1 MTSQLI
7 EFKFNLE
14 TIDLLTSMGR
24 SEKQTTSEMEPLGF
38 TSDQIHFI
46 LNSRPLLSSVL
57 LRLQLYYEKKMSDD
71 KIRAS
76 FTVLNNSLI
85 TELLDKILLSPVN
98 KTKSKTSFS
107 TPPTPTEVDVEV
119 EVEEEDEEECS
130 SFELFY
136 KTCVKITNEPTDIV
150 KTSDVYTAFTDW
162 WSQTYETAVPD
173 KNELKDFITSKL
185 GKSNKNTWSN
195 VRLL

>member
-1 MTSQLI
+1 MTPQLI

-38 TSDQIHFI
+38 TSEQINFI

-57 LRLQLYYEKKMSDD
+57 LRLQLYYEKKIPDD

-76 FTVLNNSLI
+76 LSVLNNASVND
-85 TELLDKILLSPVN
+85 LLDKMLLPPVN
-98 KTKSKTSFS
+98 KPKSKTSFS
-107 TPPTPTEVDVEV
+107 TPPTPTEV
-119 EVEEEDEEECS
+119 EEDEEEECS

-136 KTCVKITNEPTDIV
+136 KTCVKMTNEPTDIV

-162 WSQTYETAVPD
+162 WSQTYETPVPD
-173 KNELKDFITSKL
+173 KNELKDFMTGKL

-195 VRLL
+195 VCLL